1 MAHSKYYDEDRNGQ
15 RNSIDDATPEEW
27 NEAARKDRE
36 RRGLNGHVVT
46 NRDHDYP
53 EADISYSMT
62 MKHERDDNWLTLG
75 DFVSDKV
82 TFSVSDDFA
91 PRIEYKFREGELIN
105 ELQAYIDK
113 TYNQH
118 YAGGKIQATEDII
131 DDGHGTGF
139 CIGNAKKYL
148 KRYGKKGETPAEW
161 RKDIMK
167 VLHYSLIQLYIHD
180 LEHGNNTN

>member
-1 MAHSKYYDEDRNGQ
+1 MAHSKYYDEDRKGQ

-36 RRGLNGHVVT
+36 RRKLTGYEIT
-46 NRDHDYP
+46 DKDYDYP
-53 EADISYSMT
+53 EVDKSYTMT
-62 MKHERDDNWLTLG
+62 LKHQGDDRWLSLS
-75 DFVSDKV
+75 DFA
-82 TFSVSDDFA
+82 SVSVTDDFN
-91 PRIEYKFREGELIN
+91 PRIEYKFREDELIR

-113 TYNQH
+113 TYDQH

-161 RKDIMK
+161 RKDIIK
-167 VLHYSLIQLYIHD
+167 VLHYGLIQLYIHD
-180 LEHGNNTN
+180 LEHGNTSN

>member
-1 MAHSKYYDEDRNGQ
+1 MAHSKYYDETRNGQ

-36 RRGLNGHVVT
+36 RRGLNGYAIT

-53 EADISYSMT
+53 EPDITYNVT
-62 MKHERDDNWLTLG
+62 MKHERDDRWLSL
-75 DFVSDKV
+75 SK
-82 TFSVSDDFA
+82 FSEDFA
-91 PRIEYKFREGELIN
+91 PRIEYKFREAELIN

-113 TYNQH
+113 TYDQH

-139 CIGNAKKYL
+139 CVGNAKKYL

-167 VLHYSLIQLYIHD
+167 VLHYSIIQLYIHD
-180 LEHGNNTN
+180 LEHGNNSK

>member
-27 NEAARKDRE
+27 DNASRLAFYDST
-36 RRGLNGHVVT
+36 GFN
-46 NRDHDYP
+46 Y
-53 EADISYSMT
+53 I
-62 MKHERDDNWLTLG
+62 HEG
-75 DFVSDKV
+75 VS
-82 TFSVSDDFA
+82 FENSLHEY
-91 PRIEYKFREGELIN
+91 IEYKFREDELIE
-105 ELQAYIDK
+105 ELQSYIDK
-113 TYNQH
+113 TYDQH

-161 RKDIMK
+161 RKDIIK
-167 VLHYSLIQLYIHD
+167 VLHYGLIQLYIHD
-180 LEHGNNTN
+180 LEHGNNTL